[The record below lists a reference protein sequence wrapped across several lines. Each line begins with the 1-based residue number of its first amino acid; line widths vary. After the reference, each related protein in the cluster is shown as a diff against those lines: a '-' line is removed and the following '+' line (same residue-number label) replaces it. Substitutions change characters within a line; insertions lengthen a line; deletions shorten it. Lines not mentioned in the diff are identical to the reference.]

1 MSKGSIQSRAHTIQ
15 VRQLASF
22 VAVADS
28 GSMRLAARQLGL
40 TQPALTKSLKELE
53 AVTGVVL
60 LERTARGSVP
70 TKAGTV
76 FLARARSIVEEL
88 RRAHE
93 EMRSLAG
100 VQEGSVTVGL
110 SAGAA
115 LLAGSAIEQFIR
127 SQPHLR
133 VRVVAGLFDQLV
145 TGVRQ
150 GRLDFAVGGFMAGE
164 SDDRLKFSKLFDY
177 RIVPAVRHRHPLAN
191 ATSLEDLVDCEWAL
205 TTDDPAY
212 IASFTKHFVRLGLK
226 VPQVRLHSESLLA
239 IVETVS
245 CSDLVVAVPET
256 FLLHP
261 IPATYL
267 TPVPVTDPCPK
278 AQFALVRK
286 REVQL
291 TDHANRLARLIAKSA
306 TSRRSDPRSGS
317 PGRRNG

>member
-1 MSKGSIQSRAHTIQ
+1 MSKGNVHPRTHTIQ
-15 VRQLASF
+15 VRQLAAF

-28 GSMRLAARQLGL
+28 GSMRLAAQQLGL

-53 AVTGVVL
+53 VMTGVVL

-76 FLARARSIVEEL
+76 FLSRARSIVEEV

-93 EMRSLAG
+93 EMRYLAG

-115 LLAGSAIEQFIR
+115 LLAGEAIDHFIR

-150 GRLDFAVGGFMAGE
+150 GRLDFAVGGFMAG
-164 SDDRLKFSKLFDY
+164 DNDNRLKFDKLFDY
-177 RIVPAVRHRHPLAN
+177 RIVPAVRHQHPLAN
-191 ATSLEDLVDCEWAL
+191 AKALRDLVDCEWAL

-212 IASFTKHFVRLGLK
+212 IASFTKHFIRLGLK
-226 VPQVRLHSESLLA
+226 TPRVRLHSESLLA
-239 IVETVS
+239 IIETVS
-245 CSDLVVAVPET
+245 CSNLVVAVPET

-267 TPVPVTDPCPK
+267 TPVAVGDPCPK

-291 TDHANRLARLIAKSA
+291 TDHANKLARLIAKSA
-306 TSRRSDPRSGS
+306 TSRRNDVRSAS
-317 PGRRNG
+317 HGRRNG